1 MNEPDRSIAAGER
14 RLRREQHR
22 RQVKR
27 RRLTAM
33 AVLGAILF
41 ATIAALASG
50 GGPDVFERAVADTV
64 EERRNRPV
72 RLTVEANGDLLIHSQ
87 IYTRALALGGGR
99 RYDFQPMLREIQPWV
114 EQADLALCHVETPM
128 TSAPPAG
135 YPVFN
140 TPPDLARSIKAVGWD
155 ACSTASNHTLDKGA
169 EGIDETLG
177 ALDRAGVRHY
187 GSARSA
193 AEADRPTIVDVKGMK
208 VGLLAYTEMTNGI
221 PVPDRWSVNLAE
233 APRIL
238 ADARRAREAGARVV
252 IVNLHWGEEFQ
263 QEPSAA
269 QLRLARTLARSDD
282 ITAIVG
288 QHIHAAQPIQRV
300 EGKIVVFG
308 EGNLISAQTAA
319 CCPAAS
325 QDGFLALLDLVVV
338 PGKASVERV
347 RYVPVYVRNPD
358 YTVLP
363 VGEALERGEGSAA
376 ELRESYKRTVSVVGR
391 GPGIEPVPARLP

>member
-1 MNEPDRSIAAGER
+1 MATDERPARRER
-14 RLRREQHR
+14 RRREI
-22 RQVKR
+22 KR
-27 RRLTAM
+27 RRLTAL

-41 ATIAALASG
+41 GTSAALASG
-50 GGPDVFERAVADTV
+50 GPNVFDRAVADAV

-72 RLTVEANGDLLIHSQ
+72 RFTVEANGDLLIHSQ
-87 IYTRALALGGGR
+87 IFTRALALGGGR

-128 TSAPPAG
+128 TSAEPAG

-140 TPPDLARSIKAVGWD
+140 TPPDLATSIKAVGWD

-169 EGIDETLG
+169 EGIGETLG

-208 VGLLAYTEMTNGI
+208 VGLLGYTEMTNGI

-263 QEPSAA
+263 QEPSDA
-269 QLRLARTLARSDD
+269 QMRLARTLARSDD

-308 EGNLISAQTAA
+308 EGNLLSAQTTA

-338 PGKASVERV
+338 RGEASVERV

-376 ELRESYKRTVSVVGR
+376 ELRESYRRTVSVVGR

>member
-1 MNEPDRSIAAGER
+1 MATDER
-14 RLRREQHR
+14 RARRERRR
-22 RQVKR
+22 RQVRR
-27 RRLTAM
+27 RRLTALA
-33 AVLGAILF
+33 AVGAILLVSV
-41 ATIAALASG
+41 AALASG
-50 GGPDVFERAVADTV
+50 GPNVFERAVSDAV

-72 RLTVEANGDLLIHSQ
+72 RLTIEANGDLLIHSQ
-87 IYTRALALGGGR
+87 IFTRALELGGGR

-114 EQADLALCHVETPM
+114 ERADLALCHVETPM

-140 TPPDLARSIKAVGWD
+140 TPPDLAKSIKAVGWD

-169 EGIDETLG
+169 EGVGETLG

-193 AEADRPTIVDVKGMK
+193 AEAARPTIVDVKGVK
-208 VGLLAYTEMTNGI
+208 VALLGYTEMTNGI
-221 PVPDRWSVNLAE
+221 PVPNRWSVNLAE

-238 ADARRAREAGARVV
+238 TDARRAREAGARVV

-288 QHIHAAQPIQRV
+288 QHIHAAQPIRRV

-325 QDGFLALLDLVVV
+325 QDGILALLDLVVV
-338 PGKASVERV
+338 RGRASVERV
-347 RYVPVYVRNPD
+347 RYVPVYVRHPD

-363 VGEALERGEGSAA
+363 VGEALERGVGSAA
-376 ELRESYKRTVSVVGR
+376 ELRESYRRTVSVVGR
-391 GPGIEPVPARLP
+391 GPGVEPVPARLP

>member
-1 MNEPDRSIAAGER
+1 VTADQRLARRER
-14 RLRREQHR
+14 RRREVR
-22 RQVKR
+22 R
-27 RRLTAM
+27 RRLTALG
-33 AVLGAILF
+33 VLGAALL
-41 ATIAALASG
+41 ATFAALTSG
-50 GGPDVFERAVADTV
+50 GPNVLERAVADAV

-72 RLTVEANGDLLIHSQ
+72 HLTVEANGDLLIHSQ

-114 EQADLALCHVETPM
+114 ERADLALCHVETPM

-140 TPPDLARSIKAVGWD
+140 TPPDLAKSIKAVGWD

-169 EGIDETLG
+169 EGIGETLG

-187 GSARSA
+187 GSARSE
-193 AEADRPTIVDVKGMK
+193 AEAARPTIVDVKGMK
-208 VGLLAYTEMTNGI
+208 VGLLGYTEMTNGI
-221 PVPDRWSVNLAE
+221 PVPNPWSVNLAE

-263 QEPSAA
+263 QEPSEA
-269 QLRLARTLARSDD
+269 QLRLARTLARSPD

-338 PGKASVERV
+338 RGKASVERV

-376 ELRESYKRTVSVVGR
+376 ELRESYRRTVSVVGR